1 MPPGG
6 LLLGDLVK
14 QQDFR
19 GSGKF
24 LCMKLWLFEYL
35 LECSGSGGYNVNP
48 GSVSDYINT
57 ALAGH
62 RFYLIKTFTNLMFF
76 VHNIFAFQPLQ
87 LVAQPLRH
95 RFSWA
100 DLKVWIIWAPFWWG
114 ASHPEHPRP
123 FLRKTEP
130 WKGFGKTSLEGLKIM
145 ISTPRSTCERY
156 SSHSA
161 CWVMLSPL
169 ICLIFPVL

>member
-19 GSGKF
+19 GSGELYCSASWF
-24 LCMKLWLFEYL
+24 SWYL
-35 LECSGSGGYNVNP
+35 GFSGSGYGVNP

-62 RFYLIKTFTNLMFF
+62 RLMSPSNFNLKLIDPK
-76 VHNIFAFQPLQ
+76 FQPLQ

-95 RFSWA
+95 RFPRA
-100 DLKVWIIWAPFWWG
+100 DLKVWIIWTPFWWG
-114 ASHPEHPRP
+114 TWNPDHPRP
-123 FLRKTEP
+123 LLRGTEHEEFWKT
-130 WKGFGKTSLEGLKIM
+130 TLEGLKI
-145 ISTPRSTCERY
+145 IVSTLRERY
-156 SSHSA
+156 LSRSA
-161 CWVMLSPL
+161 CWVMLSRL
-169 ICLIFPVL
+169 ICLIFPLL

>member
-19 GSGKF
+19 GSGG
-24 LCMKLWLFEYL
+24 LFCNASWFSWRYL
-35 LECSGSGGYNVNP
+35 GFSGSGGYGVNP

-62 RFYLIKTFTNLMFF
+62 RLDIWSIKTSHQSQISAT
-76 VHNIFAFQPLQ
+76 QT
-87 LVAQPLRH
+87 LRTTITTQISL
-95 RFSWA
+95 SWPQSLNHLGSILA
-100 DLKVWIIWAPFWWG
+100 RHL
-114 ASHPEHPRP
+114 EPRP
-123 FLRKTEP
+123 FQTFSEGNRTF
-130 WKGFGKTSLEGLKIM
+130 WNITLEGLKII
-145 ISTPRSTCERY
+145 ISTLRSLCERY
-156 SSHSA
+156 SSHST
-161 CWVMLSPL
+161 CWVMLPRL